1 MANDSFATF
10 AQVSALD
17 YNDFL
22 VGYRN
27 ISETRISYA
36 GLLTTFTE
44 ALSTDPAKV
53 NSVYTTVNSF
63 SATWEESAEIL
74 PTVINYLS
82 TNNVLLSAASVTQ
95 DLVVSGDVTI
105 FGNLT
110 AFGNT
115 IFTNVSYVTS
125 ISASFDDLFVLSLT
139 ATNIENTKL
148 DSSYS
153 SLNANSG
160 KYESTYTS
168 LNANSGKYES
178 VYTTTNINSA
188 NWNSTYTTLSSN
200 SAGWVVGP
208 ASSTDNAVARYD
220 LATGKL
226 LQDSL
231 VTVSD
236 TGAITAPSVG
246 SVIPF
251 YYANTGAFPSAS
263 TYHGAVAHSHATG
276 KMYYAHGGNWIE
288 LANVSEIPAP
298 GITTFSATTDAI
310 AAGLTIDEIAYPAIT
325 MLDVTHSGRSANLFN
340 NQYSGNNPTIY
351 VISGTTIGFKLNVA
365 GHPFL
370 IRYSGANYDTG
381 LIHVT
386 TAGVVTTGASAQGKT
401 SGTLYWQVPANIS
414 GTYGYLCQTHT
425 STMIGTITVK
435 DIASI

>member
-36 GLLTTFTE
+36 GLLTTFTA
-44 ALSTDPAKV
+44 ALTADPVKLD
-53 NSVYTTVNSF
+53 SVYSTVNSF
-63 SATWEESAEIL
+63 SATWEEGAEIV
-74 PTVINYLS
+74 PTILNYLS
-82 TNNVLLSAASVTQ
+82 TNNVLLSAASISQ

-105 FGNLT
+105 LGNLS

-139 ATNIENTKL
+139 ATNIKNTKL
-148 DSSYS
+148 DSSYT

-160 KYESTYTS
+160 KYESTYT
-168 LNANSGKYES
+168 NVNTNSGKYES
-178 VYTTTNINSA
+178 VYTTTNTNSA

-236 TGAITAPSVG
+236 TGAITAPGVG

-251 YYANTGAFPSAS
+251 YYANVAAFPNPT

-288 LANVSEIPAP
+288 LANISDIPAA
-298 GITTFSATTDAI
+298 GITTFSAATDAI
-310 AAGLTIDEIAYPAIT
+310 AAGLTVDEIAYPAIT
-325 MLDVTHSGRSANLFN
+325 MLDVTHSGSSAYLFS
-340 NQYSGNNPTIY
+340 QYSGNNPTIY
-351 VISGTTIGFKLNVA
+351 AISGTTIAFRLNVST
-365 GHPFL
+365 HPFL

-386 TAGVVTTGASAQGKT
+386 TAGVVTTGASAQAKT

-425 STMIGTITVK
+425 STMIGTITIK

>member
-1 MANDSFATF
+1 MADSTFATF
-10 AQVSALD
+10 DSLSSLTFQD
-17 YNDFL
+17 YL
-22 VGYRN
+22 VGYRG
-27 ISETRISYA
+27 IRETQINYSDLLNNSIIPSLSA
-36 GLLTTFTE
+36 GVE
-44 ALSTDPAKV
+44 LS
-53 NSVYTTVNSF
+53 S
-63 SATWEESAEIL
+63 I
-74 PTVINYLS
+74 INYLS
-82 TNNVLLSAASVTQ
+82 TNNVLLSAASVTE

-110 AFGNT
+110 AFGNS
-115 IFTNVSYVTS
+115 IFSNVNFVTAV
-125 ISASFDDLFVLSLT
+125 SASFDDLFVLSLT
-139 ATNIENTKL
+139 AINIENAKL
-148 DSSYS
+148 NSSYS
-153 SLNANSG
+153 NLNANS
-160 KYESTYTS
+160 
-168 LNANSGKYES
+168 
-178 VYTTTNINSA
+178 A
-188 NWNSTYTTLSSN
+188 NWNNAYSSSNSTYTTLNAN

-288 LANVSEIPAP
+288 LANVSDIPAP
-298 GITTFSATTDAI
+298 GITTFSAATDAI
-310 AAGLTIDEIAYPAIT
+310 AAGLTVDKIAYPAIT
-325 MLDVTHSGRSANLFN
+325 MLDVTHSGSSAYLFS
-340 NQYSGNNPTIY
+340 QYSGNNPTLY
-351 VISGTTIGFKLNVA
+351 VISGTTIAFKLNVA

-386 TAGVVTTGASAQGKT
+386 TAGVTTTGASAQAKT

-414 GTYGYLCQTHT
+414 GTYGYLCQNHAG
-425 STMIGTITVK
+425 MNGTITVK
-435 DIASI
+435 DITSI